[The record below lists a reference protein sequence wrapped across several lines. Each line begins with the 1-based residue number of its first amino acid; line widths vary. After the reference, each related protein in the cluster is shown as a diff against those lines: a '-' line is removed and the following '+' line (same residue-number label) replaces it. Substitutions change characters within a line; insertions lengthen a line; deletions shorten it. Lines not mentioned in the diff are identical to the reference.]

1 MDPRPRMV
9 WYIEANFDAK
19 SVRFGVCFFY
29 LVKKHTQRAVR
40 LADVKQTVP
49 ETWARRYCSDE
60 G

>member
-1 MDPRPRMV
+1 MV